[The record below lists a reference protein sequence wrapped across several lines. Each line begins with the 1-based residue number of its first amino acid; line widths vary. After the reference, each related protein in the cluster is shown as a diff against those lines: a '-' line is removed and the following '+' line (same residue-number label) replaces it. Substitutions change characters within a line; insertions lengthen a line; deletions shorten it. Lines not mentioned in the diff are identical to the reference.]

1 MGQSLSE
8 WLAGG
13 FLMSQPIVE
22 NYEEVVR
29 RSGLVAKEKLD
40 GVLSQ
45 LGRQSSD
52 PQVLAQRLEDE
63 SILTPWQ
70 NSKLMRGCYRGFF
83 LGRYKLLAHLG
94 SGGMSSVYL
103 GEHSLMRRRVAI
115 KVLHQKLTESPSY
128 LERFYRESRTM
139 STLDHPNIVRAFDI
153 DCEGKHHYLVMEYID
168 GPTLRQL
175 VEKDGPLDYMTVA
188 NYFSQAAEGL
198 AHAHEV
204 GLIHRDVKP
213 ANLMVNP
220 KGVVKVVDLGM
231 ALTDSQ
237 GESLTLKY
245 NESVLGTADY
255 LSPEQALNSH
265 NVDARADIY
274 SLGCSMYYTLV
285 GRAPFDEGSMA
296 QRLMRHQSE
305 PVAPITNV
313 RPDAPAELVKI
324 CERMLAKM
332 PKQRYQSAGDV
343 AKALSDWIAD
353 QAPDAAARTLF
364 PNRKEEGDDTVNDV
378 AQFTVIG
385 ALPMVEFD
393 DEGMSADGR
402 TKVRCPSC
410 KAALWAKL
418 ANDTVRAKCPRCGS
432 LMGIPSAAAAHAAN
446 AMNLVRK
453 QQAPQYAPQ
462 QSAPQ
467 QNAPQAPALPPPA
480 PMSRALPPLAPAP
493 KTSVPK
499 PKPEALFTELAP
511 EAKQPAKTPEV
522 PPDAGSWGLK
532 DPSKRF
538 PGESGVSRRP
548 ATGITLT
555 PNETRKPSSRPTE
568 ISDWTYDD
576 FISAFEDGDLRLV
589 EAVIS
594 LSVRFSGSERVAE
607 VLARLLNSV
616 TSPEAAAKTGGR
628 PLDRRLL
635 RALIAA
641 LGAVSGQ
648 QATAALC
655 RMVLGVI
662 PLGKNDRMA
671 AEASLEALAANPTP
685 EREDFLIDAIA
696 NADIARPRGRGDF
709 TAEDLRAEIVRLFQ
723 KHMSSRARMSLRMK
737 LSEPG
742 LSREAR
748 AQIER
753 VLRK

>member
-1 MGQSLSE
+1 
-8 WLAGG
+8 
-13 FLMSQPIVE
+13 MSQPIVE

-29 RSGLVAKEKLD
+29 RSGLVSKEKLD

-45 LGRQSSD
+45 LSQLGKWGNS
-52 PQVLAQRLEDE
+52 PAAMQVLAQRLEEE

-103 GEHSLMRRRVAI
+103 GEHSLMRRKVAI
-115 KVLHQKLTESPSY
+115 KVLHQKLTDSPSY

-153 DCEGKHHYLVMEYID
+153 DCEGKHHYLVMEFID
-168 GPTLRQL
+168 GPTLRQV
-175 VEKDGPLDYMTVA
+175 VEKNGPLDYITAA
-188 NYFSQAAEGL
+188 NYFAQAAEGL

-213 ANLMVNP
+213 ANIMVNP

-305 PVAPITNV
+305 PPAPIAKV

-324 CERMLAKM
+324 CEKMLAKQ
-332 PKQRYQSAGDV
+332 PKQRYQAAIDV
-343 AKALSDWIAD
+343 AKALSNWVSD
-353 QAPDAAARTLF
+353 QAPDAAARNLF
-364 PNRKEEGDDTVNDV
+364 PNKKEEGDDTVNDV

-385 ALPMVEFD
+385 ALPMVEIE
-393 DEGMSADGR
+393 DEGTSADGR

-418 ANDTVRAKCPRCGS
+418 GSETIRAKCPRCS
-432 LMGIPSAAAAHAAN
+432 MLMGIPAAAVARSVKNALAAE
-446 AMNLVRK
+446 LSSREFQDSEDLK
-453 QQAPQYAPQ
+453 QGP
-462 QSAPQ
+462 
-467 QNAPQAPALPPPA
+467 APAKPLPK
-480 PMSRALPPLAPAP
+480 LAPAP

-499 PKPEALFTELAP
+499 AKPAEPLTGLVSELPA
-511 EAKQPAKTPEV
+511 QPATPAPPKSSV
-522 PPDAGSWGLK
+522 PKVKPDAGSWGLR
-532 DPSKRF
+532 DPSNPLKR
-538 PGESGVSRRP
+538 PVGESGTSRRP
-548 ATGITLT
+548 ATGITLG
-555 PNETRKPSSRPTE
+555 PSQAKPSSRPAE
-568 ISDWTYDD
+568 ICDWKYEDL
-576 FISAFEDGDLRLV
+576 ISAFEDGDLRLV

-594 LSVRFSGSERVAE
+594 LSVRFSGSEKVAE
-607 VLARLLNSV
+607 VLARLLLSV
-616 TSPEAAAKTGGR
+616 TSEEANAKTGGR

-635 RALIAA
+635 RAIIAA

-648 QATAALC
+648 HATSALC
-655 RMVLGVI
+655 RMVLGML

-685 EREDFLIDAIA
+685 EREDFLVDALA
-696 NADIARPRGRGDF
+696 NADIARPAGRGEF
-709 TAEDLRAEIVRLFQ
+709 TAEELRTNVVRLFH
-723 KHMSSRARMSLRMK
+723 KHMSSRVRMALRVK

-742 LSREAR
+742 LSREGR
-748 AQIER
+748 VQIER
-753 VLRK
+753 ILRK